1 MRRLFKGGG
10 KMHKTVG
17 RLIGM
22 LAVLLT
28 LQFPLSVYG
37 TQVQSVESEGS
48 VGFTGAYKPIG
59 PPDPP
64 PSTSPQKPGGSLPQ
78 TNMTEGSFAGWGGSF
93 LVGGV
98 LVVVGDKRRKATQKN
113 N

>member
-1 MRRLFKGGG
+1 
-10 KMHKTVG
+10 MHKTFG
-17 RLIGM
+17 RLIVI
-22 LAVLLT
+22 LAVFLA

-93 LVGGV
+93 LVAGV
-98 LVVVGDKRRKATQKN
+98 LVIVEGKRRKATQKN

>member
-1 MRRLFKGGG
+1 
-10 KMHKTVG
+10 MHKTVG

-22 LAVLLT
+22 LAVLLA

-48 VGFTGAYKPIG
+48 VGFTGVYKPIG

-78 TNMTEGSFAGWGGSF
+78 TNMTEGAFAGWVGRF
-93 LVGGV
+93 LVIGV
-98 LVVVGDKRRKATQKN
+98 LLIIEGKRRKARQKTIN
-113 N
+113 

>member
-1 MRRLFKGGG
+1 
-10 KMHKTVG
+10 MHKTVG

-22 LAVLLT
+22 FAVLLA

-48 VGFTGAYKPIG
+48 VGFTGVYKPIG

-64 PSTSPQKPGGSLPQ
+64 PSTSPQKPDGSLPQ
-78 TNMTEGSFAGWGGSF
+78 TNMTERAFAGWVGSF
-93 LVGGV
+93 LVIGV
-98 LVVVGDKRRKATQKN
+98 LLIVEGKRRKARQKTIN
-113 N
+113 

>member
-1 MRRLFKGGG
+1 MK
-10 KMHKTVG
+10 KTVG
-17 RLIGM
+17 RLIGI
-22 LAVLLT
+22 LAVLFA

-64 PSTSPQKPGGSLPQ
+64 PSPSTSPPKPGGSLPQ
-78 TNMTEGSFAGWGGSF
+78 TNMTEGPLAGWFGSF
-93 LVGGV
+93 LVAGV
-98 LVVVGDKRRKATQKN
+98 LLVVGNKRKKQHTKISFERK
-113 N
+113 